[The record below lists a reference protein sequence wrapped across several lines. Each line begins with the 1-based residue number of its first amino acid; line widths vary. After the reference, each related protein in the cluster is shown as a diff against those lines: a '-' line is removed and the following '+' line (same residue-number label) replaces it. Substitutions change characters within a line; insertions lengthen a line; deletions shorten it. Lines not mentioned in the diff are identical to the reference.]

1 MQELLNGNTE
11 WMAQYVIP
19 WGINIGIALAIFVVG
34 RFIARIIVKSVGKVM
49 EKANIEISLREF
61 LSNILNAALLVVIVI
76 AALEQLGVDTT
87 SVIAI
92 FAAAGLAVGLALKD
106 SLSNFAAGVM
116 LIMFKPFKVGDV
128 INAAGSI
135 GKVISIKIFSTVLRT
150 GDNQEITI
158 PNSQIYS
165 GTITN
170 ITACDTRRIDL
181 VIGIGYDDD
190 IKKAK
195 TLVENIINND
205 PAILKDPAPTIMV
218 LELGESSVD
227 LAIRP
232 WVNAADYW
240 TVRSDLLQSIKETFD
255 AEGISIPYPQRD
267 LHIIS
272 ETNMAPTSQTIN

>member
-1 MQELLNGNTE
+1 MQDILNGNTD
-11 WMAQYVIP
+11 WLSQYVIP
-19 WGINIGIALAIFVVG
+19 WSINIAIALAIFVVG
-34 RFIARIIVKSVGKVM
+34 RFVARIIVKSVGKVM
-49 EKANIEISLREF
+49 ERANVEVSLREF
-61 LSNILNAALLVVIVI
+61 LGNILNAALLVVIVI

-87 SVIAI
+87 SVVAI

-106 SLSNFAAGVM
+106 SLANFAAGVM
-116 LIMFKPFKVGDV
+116 LILFKPFKVDDV

-190 IKKAK
+190 IKKARN
-195 TLVENIINND
+195 LIEDIINND

-218 LELGESSVD
+218 LELGESSID
-227 LAIRP
+227 LAVRP
-232 WVNAADYW
+232 WVKTGDYW
-240 TVRSDLLQSIKETFD
+240 SVRSDLLQSIKETFD

-272 ETNMAPTSQTIN
+272 EASTSPVSQTIN

>member
-1 MQELLNGNTE
+1 MQDFLNSNTDWLGE
-11 WMAQYVIP
+11 YVIP
-19 WGINIGIALAIFVVG
+19 WSINIAAAVAIYIVG
-34 RFIARIIVKSVGKVM
+34 RYISKIIVKSIVKIM
-49 EKANIEISLREF
+49 ERANVELSLREF
-61 LSNILNAALLVVIVI
+61 VGNILNVALLVVIII
-76 AALEQLGVDTT
+76 AALEQLGVNTT
-87 SVIAI
+87 SVVAI

-116 LIMFKPFKVGDV
+116 LILFKPFKVGDV
-128 INAAGSI
+128 VNTAGI
-135 GKVISIKIFSTVLRT
+135 TGKVISIKIFNTVLRT

-158 PNSQIYS
+158 PNAHVYG

-195 TLVENIINND
+195 TLVEEIINKD

-232 WVNAADYW
+232 WVNTADYW
-240 TVRSDLLQSIKETFD
+240 TVRADLLQSIKETFD
-255 AEGISIPYPQRD
+255 AEGISIPYPQREM
-267 LHIIS
+267 HIVHES
-272 ETNMAPTSQTIN
+272 TPAAASPTIN